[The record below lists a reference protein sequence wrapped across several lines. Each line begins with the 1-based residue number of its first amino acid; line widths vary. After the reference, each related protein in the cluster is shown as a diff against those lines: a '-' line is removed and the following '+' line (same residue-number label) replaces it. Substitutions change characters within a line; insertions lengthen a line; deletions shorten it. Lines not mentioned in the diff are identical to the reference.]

1 VKWDGF
7 RALVSSLVILCFE
20 TEDDYRKGN
29 EALNALPAGDNS
41 RAAHLRQEVQGDQP
55 PDRLGEIGSTAF
67 DLV

>member
-1 VKWDGF
+1 M
-7 RALVSSLVILCFE
+7 SSLVILFFE
-20 TEDDYRKGN
+20 TENYRKGD

-55 PDRLGEIGSTAF
+55 HDRLGEIGSTAF